1 MKFSLWTQY
10 GALNSKSVFDA
21 FAHSLVAA
29 GHDVVYNNPVC
40 DVDVIWSVLFAGR
53 MAYNKNIW

>member
-1 MKFSLWTQY
+1 MKFSLWSQY
-10 GALNSKSVFDA
+10 GAQNSREVFNA

-29 GHDVVYNNPVC
+29 GHTVVWNDPVS

-53 MAYNKNIW
+53 MAQNKTI